1 MENKIDLFVSYSY
14 RTSRKKS
21 IEDDAF
27 VGLMVQEGFEIPDG
41 LTRSMITELRK
52 YLAGQHQVKVDQI
65 TIQNIVRLEPE
76 VMDVPERGSQVDGP
90 VGPPGVS
97 GGPPEIPRELADAM
111 AAHAA
116 SKAGGVVP
124 EVQNAD
130 GQGDSAPVVE
140 EGA

>member
-65 TIQNIVRLEPE
+65 TIQNIVRLDPE
-76 VMDVPERGSQVDGP
+76 EVIDVPERGDQANSN
-90 VGPPGVS
+90 VGQPGVP

-111 AAHAA
+111 SAHAA
-116 SKAGGVVP
+116 SKTGGVVQDADREGSP
-124 EVQNAD
+124 GEAD
-130 GQGDSAPVVE
+130 G
-140 EGA
+140 EGV